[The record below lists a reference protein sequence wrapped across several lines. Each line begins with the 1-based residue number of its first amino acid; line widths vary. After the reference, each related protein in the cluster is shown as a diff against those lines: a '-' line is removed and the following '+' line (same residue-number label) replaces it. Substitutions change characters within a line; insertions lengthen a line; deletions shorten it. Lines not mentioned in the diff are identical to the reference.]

1 MDDIMRCHLTP
12 SKNKSFVKNA
22 KLVLELQTVWKT
34 EEKRLRWCDVKSSVV
49 EKCFPKI
56 WQLLHTVLG
65 VQKVNVWNRVKRHE
79 VHEDTL
85 QTEDET
91 VPWHTIVS
99 WRQNRFSTGEGQDIR
114 INLSANYRLVT
125 ADISNNGEST
135 TKYYNV
141 IYYASGRTA

>member
-1 MDDIMRCHLTP
+1 MDDLMRCHVTP

-22 KLVLELQTVWKT
+22 KLVLEQVVWKT
-34 EEKRLRWCDVKSSVV
+34 EEKSLRWCEVKSSVF
-49 EKCFPKI
+49 EKCFTKI

>member
-1 MDDIMRCHLTP
+1 MVSREILSCR
-12 SKNKSFVKNA
+12 KSV
-22 KLVLELQTVWKT
+22 
-34 EEKRLRWCDVKSSVV
+34 S
-49 EKCFPKI
+49 PKFDSHCI
-56 WQLLHTVLG
+56 LYVLG
-65 VQKVNVWNRVKRHE
+65 VQKANIWNCVKRRE

-99 WRQNRFSTGEGQDIR
+99 WRQNRFSTGEGQEIR

-135 TKYYNV
+135 TKYYND
-141 IYYASGRTA
+141 IL

>member
-1 MDDIMRCHLTP
+1 MDDIMRCH
-12 SKNKSFVKNA
+12 SFVSSRPP
-22 KLVLELQTVWKT
+22 KT
-34 EEKRLRWCDVKSSVV
+34 NHLLKMRNWCLSRQFERQKRKGWDGVTWNPQLSK
-49 EKCFPKI
+49 KCFTKI

-79 VHEDTL
+79 VDEDTL

-91 VPWHTIVS
+91 MPWHTIVS
-99 WRQNRFSTGEGQDIR
+99 WRQNRFSTGEGQEMR

-135 TKYYNV
+135 TKNYKYYNV
-141 IYYASGRTA
+141 TL